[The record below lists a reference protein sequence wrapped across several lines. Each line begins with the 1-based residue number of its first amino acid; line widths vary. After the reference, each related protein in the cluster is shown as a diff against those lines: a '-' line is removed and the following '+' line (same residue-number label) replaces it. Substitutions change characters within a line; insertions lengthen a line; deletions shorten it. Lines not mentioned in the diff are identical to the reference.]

1 MQILSLLL
9 RVRVPTGAESLDIN
23 RELYSTPSG
32 SRQLTDV
39 KFDFFKS
46 HWFVTIT
53 LTVTEPFVTTW
64 RRLMQRQ
71 IKRGRVWFVLMPPP
85 PSPLS
90 HISLFDSN
98 ILATTRY
105 HVILPNVKYVK
116 STCLKIILSVFRPK
130 CKEKYLCFLD
140 QSLDPPFPSPSPSK

>member
-1 MQILSLLL
+1 
-9 RVRVPTGAESLDIN
+9 
-23 RELYSTPSG
+23 
-32 SRQLTDV
+32 
-39 KFDFFKS
+39 
-46 HWFVTIT
+46 
-53 LTVTEPFVTTW
+53 
-64 RRLMQRQ
+64 MQRQ
-71 IKRGRVWFVLMPPP
+71 IKRGRVRFVLMPPP

-90 HISLFDSN
+90 HISLFDTN

-140 QSLDPPFPSPSPSK
+140 QSLDPPSRPPPPQNKKLLDPPLDLRNAGLCLGKKAFSRPDTERLDVNTKLI